1 MTQVCGVYSH
11 ADLEVPADE
20 VQFWLVALQSCG
32 TAAPATVHLQGPV
45 GVAEQPAGGTASR
58 KATGRAVTH
67 AADLVARSWTAEQMK
82 EST

>member
-1 MTQVCGVYSH
+1 
-11 ADLEVPADE
+11 
-20 VQFWLVALQSCG
+20 
-32 TAAPATVHLQGPV
+32 V